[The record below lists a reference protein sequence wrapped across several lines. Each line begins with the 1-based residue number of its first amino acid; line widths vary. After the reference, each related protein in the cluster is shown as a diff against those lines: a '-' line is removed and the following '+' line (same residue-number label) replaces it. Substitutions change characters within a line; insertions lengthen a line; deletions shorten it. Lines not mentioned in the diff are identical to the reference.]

1 MPDNWETF
9 LSDCDRCRNCPL
21 GSTRRNV
28 VVYRGTPSAPLMFI
42 GEGPGA
48 EEDSRGTPFV
58 GQAGRLLDL
67 LLEAQGFPE
76 SVYHIGN
83 IVKCRPPENRVP
95 TEEEAAACKPLL
107 ARQIRLVRPK
117 VVVMLGATAYHYL
130 TQTKDAISRVRGQ
143 WTEKNGY
150 HMMPTFHPAYIL
162 RNDRER
168 ILLWQDLFAV
178 RSRLEELGY
187 LESLP
192 KQAEMPSGRG

>member
-1 MPDNWETF
+1 
-9 LSDCDRCRNCPL
+9 
-21 GSTRRNV
+21 
-28 VVYRGTPSAPLMFI
+28 
-42 GEGPGA
+42 
-48 EEDSRGTPFV
+48 
-58 GQAGRLLDL
+58 
-67 LLEAQGFPE
+67 
-76 SVYHIGN
+76 
-83 IVKCRPPENRVP
+83 
-95 TEEEAAACKPLL
+95 
-107 ARQIRLVRPK
+107 
-117 VVVMLGATAYHYL
+117 
-130 TQTKDAISRVRGQ
+130 VRGQ